1 MTRTDFSLFADALRA
16 FIAPVTQKK
25 VAALLG
31 CDRTTVVKYASGE
44 RLPDPAIVKQ
54 LQLFLDRPEEL
65 KESLRSAW
73 IECFRSAH
81 AKKRTPLL
89 VKYGLKEPVTDAQLL
104 SLLS

>member
-16 FIAPVTQKK
+16 FREPITQRRL
-25 VAALLG
+25 AELLG
-31 CDRTTVVKYASGE
+31 CDRTTIVRYERGE
-44 RLPDPAIVKQ
+44 RLPDPAQVKQ
-54 LQLFLDRPEEL
+54 LQLLLDRPPEL
-65 KESLRSAW
+65 KEALRTSW
-73 IECFRSAH
+73 IACFRSAH